1 MNINQL
7 LNEQTKN
14 LSVLYV
20 EDEKETREQ
29 ITQILELFFKNVFVA
44 YDGEVGLEFYK
55 KHTIDLV
62 MTDLTMPNMDGTA
75 MIKEIKKL
83 KLDQNIIVL
92 TAHNSSEYL
101 KETIE
106 LQIDG
111 FLLKPMKMD
120 KMIELLLKITTI
132 INLQKSHK

>member
-1 MNINQL
+1 M
-7 LNEQTKN
+7 N
-14 LSVLYV
+14 LSSDLKKEAQNLRVLYV
-20 EDEKETREQ
+20 EDEDDTRAQ
-29 ITQILELFFKNVFVA
+29 ITQILQLFFKEVITGS
-44 YDGEVGLEFYK
+44 DGKDALSKYNN
-55 KHTIDLV
+55 TIDLV